1 MTIHIAKLAT
11 EAGIFPLYEVENGDK
26 YRLNR
31 RGWKAESL
39 NEYFSLQGRYR
50 SLKEQDIDK
59 AKERVAK
66 EWDYLL
72 RLAE

>member
-1 MTIHIAKLAT
+1 
-11 EAGIFPLYEVENGDK
+11 V
-26 YRLNR
+26 
-31 RGWKAESL
+31 
-39 NEYFSLQGRYR
+39 QGRYR

-66 EWDYLL
+66 EWNYLL

>member
-1 MTIHIAKLAT
+1 
-11 EAGIFPLYEVENGDK
+11 VENGDK

-31 RGWKAESL
+31 RGWKTESL
-39 NEYFSLQGRYR
+39 KEYFSLQGRYR
-50 SLKEQDIDK
+50 SLKEQDIDRI
-59 AKERVAK
+59 KERIAK